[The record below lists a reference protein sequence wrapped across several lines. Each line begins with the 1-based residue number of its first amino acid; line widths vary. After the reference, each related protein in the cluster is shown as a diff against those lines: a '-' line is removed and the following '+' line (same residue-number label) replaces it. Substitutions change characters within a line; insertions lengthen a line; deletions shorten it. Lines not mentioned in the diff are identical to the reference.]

1 VESTYGREY
10 VVYPCGFLCNDMD
23 VDDNNMI
30 YLHDPHTEYTEEQLR
45 EMCWEGNCDSDCK
58 YCKVCC
64 RNGCEKCEE

>member
-1 VESTYGREY
+1 MLSEVI
-10 VVYPCGFLCNDMD
+10 
-23 VDDNNMI
+23 NMI

-45 EMCWEGNCDSDCK
+45 ELCWEGNCDRDCK

>member
-1 VESTYGREY
+1 MVTDIY
-10 VVYPCGFLCNDMD
+10 VISNMGYR
-23 VDDNNMI
+23 MI

-45 EMCWEGNCDSDCK
+45 EMCWEGNCDRDCK